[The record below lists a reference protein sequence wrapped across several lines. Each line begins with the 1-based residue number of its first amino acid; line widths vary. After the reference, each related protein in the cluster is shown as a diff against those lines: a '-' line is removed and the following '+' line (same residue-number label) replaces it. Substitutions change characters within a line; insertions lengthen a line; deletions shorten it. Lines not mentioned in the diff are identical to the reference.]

1 MQKRISFINGHPKH
15 ASYMAIDSFI
25 QMSKLPN
32 VKGRISYITSHAKQE
47 NLYATYRTADNTFW
61 KNLAREGQQEF
72 QRSGTTGKCIEA
84 RELIIALPEIYTTFD
99 PQQVLEEFTNKFRQ
113 QYGVECVSALHHN
126 KRKTNYHI
134 HLIFSERKLL
144 PEPDIK
150 IATRSVF
157 YDETG
162 KRVRTKKE
170 ITDEN
175 GQIRKGCTVI
185 KKGDVYESHLFTT
198 KDERFKSE
206 AFIAEA
212 KEVYTELINSH
223 ISDPEQR
230 LKVFDKN
237 SVYLPTKKIGKNNPK
252 AAEIEADNTARQ
264 EWNRTAD
271 LALVSGIEEAK
282 ILEIKQTEIHDKA
295 GHSIRENGWLPNLF
309 RGIVGKAKEFL
320 QAIIREKDI
329 PPKPVLDMDMDEFRT
344 MQTLMLKVQ
353 KQAKAI
359 KKIQE
364 VTLPNLRQQLAETTG
379 IFKGKERKALE
390 KQIQQTEAELAE
402 KLDKIPDILKDDGYP
417 DVQAFMKTYRKAEAI
432 VTQYNQEL
440 AEWEQAIKNEPK
452 PAEKQHRPPERQS
465 VRNRL
470 RQLQEE
476 GKQHSQPKQRKKSQD
491 KDR

>member
-1 MQKRISFINGHPKH
+1 
-15 ASYMAIDSFI
+15 MARHSFI

-61 KNLAREGQQEF
+61 NNLARESQQEF
-72 QRSGTTGKCIEA
+72 LRSGTTGKCIEA

-175 GQIRKGCTVI
+175 GQVRKGCTVI
-185 KKGDVYESHLFTT
+185 KKGEVYESHLFTT
-198 KDERFKSE
+198 KDERFKTE

-252 AAEIEADNTARQ
+252 AAEIEADNAARQ

-282 ILEIKQTEIHDKA
+282 ILEIKQTEIHDKV
-295 GHSIRENGWLPNLF
+295 GQSIRENGWLPNLF
-309 RGIVGKAKEFL
+309 RNIVGKAKEFL
-320 QAIIREKDI
+320 QAIIREKDM

-344 MQTLMLKVQ
+344 MQNLMIKVQ

-364 VTLPNLRQQLAETTG
+364 VTLPNLRQQLSETTG

-390 KQIQQTEAELAE
+390 KQIQQIEAELDE
-402 KLDKIPDILKDDGYP
+402 KLDKLPDILTDDGYP

-432 VTQYNQEL
+432 VIQYNQDL
-440 AEWEQAIKNEPK
+440 AEWEQAVKNGQK

-470 RQLQEE
+470 RQLQED
-476 GKQHSQPKQRKKSQD
+476 GKQNSQPKQRKKSQD
-491 KDR
+491 RER

>member
-99 PQQVLEEFTNKFRQ
+99 PQQVLEEFTDKFRQ